1 VAREG
6 RSRAH
11 ASPILA
17 ERGEATLHSAPLT
30 RADLRPGPL
39 VPARAQRGILGSRV
53 APAAGLL
60 LLSLGACTAYKS
72 LVGENTVSL
81 QGAEVTSMQ
90 VDIRVVL

>member
-1 VAREG
+1 
-6 RSRAH
+6 
-11 ASPILA
+11 
-17 ERGEATLHSAPLT
+17 LT

-90 VDIRVVL
+90 VDIRRQEKKICRREPVQMWVRVEAKR